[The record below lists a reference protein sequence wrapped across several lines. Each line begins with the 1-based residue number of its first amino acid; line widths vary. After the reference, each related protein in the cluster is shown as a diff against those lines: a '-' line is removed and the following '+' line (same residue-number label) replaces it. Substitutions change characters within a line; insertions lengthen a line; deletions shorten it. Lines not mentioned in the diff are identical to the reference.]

1 MALPTVNNPTYE
13 LKLHSVDQKIKYRPF
28 LVKEEKILLTALE
41 GGDTGDIVRAT
52 KEIIKNCCL
61 TDDIEVEKLPAF
73 DIELFFLNLRA
84 RSVGQNVEINMTCKN
99 KDCEGQTPAKID
111 LDDVSLETGK
121 GHHDVVELTEKI
133 KVKLKYPDIDR
144 MTRPPDES
152 QMDSIFEITKAC
164 IDTIQDGTEMHDIKD
179 YTEKELEDFIMSL
192 NQQQFGKIIAF
203 FNTMPKL
210 RHTLNFTC
218 QKCNKKQDVVLEGLQ
233 SFFG

>member
-1 MALPTVNNPTYE
+1 MALPTVNSPTYE

-41 GGDTGDIVRAT
+41 GGETADIVRAT

-61 TDDIEVEKLPAF
+61 TDDVEIEKLPAF

-84 RSVGQNVEINMTCKN
+84 RSVGENVEVNLSCQEKS
-99 KDCEGQTPAKID
+99 CEGETPVVVN
-111 LDDVSLETGK
+111 LDGVGLDTGK
-121 GHHDVVELTEKI
+121 DHKDIVRLTDKI
-133 KVKLKYPDIDR
+133 KVKLKYPNIDR

-164 IDTIQDGTEMHDIKD
+164 VDTIQDGTEMHDIKD

-210 RHTLNFTC
+210 RHELKFSC
-218 QKCNKKQDVVLEGLQ
+218 QKCNKKQEVVLEGLQ

>member
-1 MALPTVNNPTYE
+1 M
-13 LKLHSVDQKIKYRPF
+13 
-28 LVKEEKILLTALE
+28 
-41 GGDTGDIVRAT
+41 
-52 KEIIKNCCL
+52 
-61 TDDIEVEKLPAF
+61 
-73 DIELFFLNLRA
+73 
-84 RSVGQNVEINMTCKN
+84 MTCKD
-99 KDCEGQTPAKID
+99 KECEGQTPASIN
-111 LDDVSLETGK
+111 LDDVSLITGK
-121 GHHDVVELTEKI
+121 GHKDVVELTEKI

-164 IDTIQDGTEMHDIKD
+164 VDTIQDGTEMHDIKD

-210 RHTLNFTC
+210 RHELKFSC
-218 QKCNKKQDVVLEGLQ
+218 QKCNKKQEVVLEGLQ

>member
-13 LKLHSVDQKIKYRPF
+13 IKLHSVDHKIKYRPF

-41 GGDTGDIVRAT
+41 GGETADIVRAT
-52 KEIIKNCCL
+52 KEIIRNCCL
-61 TDDIEVEKLPAF
+61 DESIDVQKLPAF

-84 RSVGQNVEINMTCKN
+84 RSVGEKVEIAMNCQT
-99 KDCEGQTPAKID
+99 KDCDGTTSVLVNLEKIGLEINDDHTD
-111 LDDVSLETGK
+111 LIK
-121 GHHDVVELTEKI
+121 LTNKI

-144 MTRPPDES
+144 MTRPPEES

-164 IDTIQDGTEMHDIKD
+164 IEGIWEGEELHNIVD
-179 YTEKELEDFIMSL
+179 YTEQELEDFIMSL
-192 NQQQFGKIIAF
+192 NQQQFGKLIGY

-210 RHTLNFTC
+210 KHKVEFTC
-218 QKCNKKQDVVLEGLQ
+218 SKCSSKQQTVLEGLQ

>member
-61 TDDIEVEKLPAF
+61 TDNIEIEKLPAF

-84 RSVGQNVEINMTCKN
+84 RSVGQNVEIMMTCKD
-99 KDCEGQTPAKID
+99 KECEGQTPASIN
-111 LDDVSLETGK
+111 LDDVSLITGK
-121 GHHDVVELTEKI
+121 GHKDVVELTEKI

-164 IDTIQDGTEMHDIKD
+164 IDTIQDGDEMHDIKD
-179 YTEKELEDFIMSL
+179 YTETEIEDFIMSL
-192 NQQQFGKIIAF
+192 NQQQFGSIVAF

-210 RHTLNFTC
+210 RHELKFSC
-218 QKCNKKQDVVLEGLQ
+218 QKCNKKQEVVLEGLQ